1 MAVLQIALPENA
13 TDPQVAATAI
23 ARGLFPMLKPETK
36 LNLLVHLSNDIE
48 QTVGEGMTIVAL
60 GLDTTMES
68 QDTDEPEV
76 GFSDLG

>member
-13 TDPQVAATAI
+13 ADPQVAATAI
-23 ARGLFPMLKPETK
+23 ARGLFPLLKPEAK
-36 LNLLVHLSNDIE
+36 LNLLVLLSNDIE

-60 GLDTTMES
+60 GLDMTTES
-68 QDTDEPEV
+68 QEQLEPEV

>member
-13 TDPQVAATAI
+13 SDPEVAATAI

-36 LNLLVHLSNDIE
+36 LNLLVLLSNDIE

-60 GLDTTMES
+60 GLETVVEES
-68 QDTDEPEV
+68 QDTSQVD
-76 GFSDLG
+76 DQLLLG

>member
-13 TDPQVAATAI
+13 TDPEVAATAI

-36 LNLLVHLSNDIE
+36 LNLLVLLSNDIE

-60 GLDTTMES
+60 GLDSFVEES
-68 QDTDEPEV
+68 QDTDEV
-76 GFSDLG
+76 TNDLLG

>member
-13 TDPQVAATAI
+13 TDPEAAATAI
-23 ARGLFPMLKPETK
+23 ARGLFPMLKNETK
-36 LNLLVHLSNDIE
+36 LNLLVLLSNDIE

-68 QDTDEPEV
+68 QDTDESEV